1 MSQTPTDKYDERIKM
16 LEAELSKR
24 EKELESFK
32 EILSTS
38 QEILRDAMDD
48 KKTIQKRLDELEHMK
63 VEFNV
68 RRHQKLQNDHDKLQ
82 HRYQITKELLEEA
95 RVVIKDLENR
105 GLVDYIL
112 KRHPES
118 FLEFNKD
125 TPEIK

>member
-1 MSQTPTDKYDERIKM
+1 MTMTQSETDNYDERIKM

-24 EKELESFK
+24 DKELESFK

-48 KKTIQKRLDELEHMK
+48 KKIIQKRLDELEHMK

-68 RRHQKLQNDHDKLQ
+68 RRYHKLQNDHDKLQ

-95 RVVIKDLENR
+95 RVVINDLEKR

-112 KRHPES
+112 NRYPES

-125 TPEIK
+125 TPK